1 MRPIMIL
8 LMLFLLLQLPTVAGE
23 LRVGAIDLAMA
34 ASLHPRL
41 ALFDFDRMGF
51 YKVDMGLTQE
61 DFAAAVSALKSTP
74 AVLEKGEELRRLE
87 GKLRDI
93 DREKSLLLADFSGL
107 QPVNPAEAQN
117 ALNVLAA
124 EEARLNAELAD
135 LRFAVACPELTDPAA
150 TRQILDEI
158 EREILATVRAVAASG
173 SYDLILNSSIP
184 VPYGYPVRYQAGE
197 MYGQGIPGINASLFY
212 AFLAKNN
219 LAHPLD
225 ETPPSRELINWL
237 ELTHFPDAVN
247 LLPMRPYP
255 LVLSGAEN
263 ILSPVMQQ
271 IYASHQIKP
280 EVFKVVDSVIHKIE
294 ELMVSTPSVE
304 KH

>member
-1 MRPIMIL
+1 MRLKITL
-8 LMLFLLLQLPTVAGE
+8 LMLFLLLQLPAIAGE
-23 LRVGAIDLAMA
+23 FRVGAIDLAMA
-34 ASLHPRL
+34 ASLHPRM

-51 YKVDMGLTQE
+51 YRVDMGLTQE
-61 DFAAAVSALKSTP
+61 DFDAAVLALKNAP
-74 AVLEKGEELRRLE
+74 VALEHGEELRLLE

-93 DREKSLLLADFSGL
+93 DRQKSLLIAEFSGL
-107 QPVNPAEAQN
+107 QPVNPAEVQN
-117 ALNVLAA
+117 DLNVLAA
-124 EEARLNAELAD
+124 EEVRLNDQLAD
-135 LRFAVACPELTDPAA
+135 LRFAIACPELTDPAA
-150 TRQILDEI
+150 TRQSLNEI
-158 EREILATVRAVAASG
+158 EREILAAVRAVAASG
-173 SYDLILNSSIP
+173 SYDLILNSSTP

-197 MYGQGIPGINASLFY
+197 MYGQGVPGINASLFY